1 MLEAKTYTFSEL
13 MGIISESS
21 ESKPVVGKNV
31 WKDNSQNNVKAVK
44 DIMKQTEDYNDVKTQ
59 KRSTNPENIVDYN
72 KTTLDVDFAY
82 EPSKEYKERVKAQVE
97 GYPSVQNKKESDI
110 EEENKSLD
118 FEGNKNFYE
127 KNAEKQ
133 KEVSKKKADVKHA
146 GLKSHNLPKDD
157 FEDKNIFTNENK
169 KMKRLTYNKQ
179 FLSEAQV
186 LKKIPDDYKFD
197 GNKFIMADNT
207 NVQYVIE
214 CKKDALV
221 EEFIHTNIVKI
232 INPNKINEEMAR
244 IKELSNY
251 NSGSYNMQ
259 STTKTRKM
267 EDNKLSENLNRVKE
281 LMKDTTK

>member
-44 DIMKQTEDYNDVKTQ
+44 DIMKQTEDYNDVETQ

-82 EPSKEYKERVKAQVE
+82 EPSKEYKDRVKAQVE

-133 KEVSKKKADVKHA
+133 EEISKKKTDVKHA

-179 FLSEAQV
+179 FLNEAQV

-221 EEFIHTNIVKI
+221 EEFIHTNIVKV